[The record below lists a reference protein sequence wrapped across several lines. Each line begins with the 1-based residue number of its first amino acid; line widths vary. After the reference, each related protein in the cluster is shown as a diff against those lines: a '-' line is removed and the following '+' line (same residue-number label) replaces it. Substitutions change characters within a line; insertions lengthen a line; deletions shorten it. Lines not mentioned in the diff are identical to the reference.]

1 MCFSIREQTLSGSYS
16 DDCQQALPSGDCG
29 LCKPL
34 LLSNVLLTNRIPQ
47 CWGDTT
53 SMIRITY
60 DFNFCLALRLSLL
73 TSQRGLWGSWSCNPQ
88 ETICCQQTRETGNGF
103 FTSQTVTWDML
114 PTNTWDWKWILHQ
127 SDCHMR
133 SITCQCHNT
142 DSSLIR
148 NHAAVGTTEWSPAF
162 WLIES
167 VNNKCGTKSPSTDEQ
182 MRKMWYIYIIQW
194 NTTQPQKQMK

>member
-1 MCFSIREQTLSGSYS
+1 MKGMCFSITEQTLSGSYS

-47 CWGDTT
+47 FWGNIT

-88 ETICCQQTRETGNGF
+88 RLYAANKHVRLEMD
-103 FTSQTVTWDML
+103 SS
-114 PTNTWDWKWILHQ
+114 P
-127 SDCHMR
+127 DCHMR
-133 SITCQCHNT
+133 SITCQCHNI
-142 DSSLIR
+142 DSSLVR

-182 MRKMWYIYIIQW
+182 MRKMWYIYIVQW